1 MPYALGRD
9 GLLPGVLGSVHERYH
24 TPHIAIVLHA
34 VLCAVLA
41 LTGTFG
47 YLAVL
52 VVLLTLIVY
61 LACCLGT
68 IQLQRR
74 DVRADGEPP
83 LELPGGPLIPVL
95 ASLVIVWLMSSS
107 KREEF
112 LALGAMLLV
121 STIVYVLMRF
131 VGKRVAVP
139 AT

>member
-1 MPYALGRD
+1 
-9 GLLPGVLGSVHERYH
+9 
-24 TPHIAIVLHA
+24 
-34 VLCAVLA
+34 